1 MTQTDYVKKAKPK
14 ASTRKP
20 RANAGNKGRANS
32 RGGNSRSGNNSGR
45 SSRSASQQSAQT
57 QKPPFVAIALLIT
70 TLGAF
75 GYFLWTISGS
85 AEKTEQNSGLTPPTV
100 AATKPQPQSQSKS
113 QPVQVAAAPKPA
125 KNQEQDFPEPPKEQ
139 WQYIDE
145 LKRKEV
151 EVEKAKIEQSGP
163 WLIQCATFKDA
174 RRAETFKA
182 QLAMLNFESRIKTTQ
197 SSNGPRHRVQLGPYE
212 TNRDAQT
219 ARHQLSRHKINGCK
233 IWLWT

>member
-20 RANAGNKGRANS
+20 RANTGNKTRANS
-32 RGGNSRSGNNSGR
+32 KSTNAGGR
-45 SSRSASQQSAQT
+45 SSRSVNKQSAQAT

-100 AATKPQPQSQSKS
+100 VATKSEKQSK
-113 QPVQVAAAPKPA
+113 PVQVAATPKAA
-125 KNQEQDFPEPPKEQ
+125 KSQEQDFPEPPKEQ

-197 SSNGPRHRVQLGPYE
+197 GSNGPRHRVQLGPYE